1 VGEVERVV
9 YLVELLRKWV
19 TRRVGAF
26 AYIWVREISADNGQ
40 HWHLAL
46 HLPKRRHRAFLVYVE
61 ALLGEQLAP
70 RPRTK
75 SRGGTEGEVAHSAN
89 GSWHLGRDVHPE
101 RRGRWLAAYLGKGEP
116 SLVMFRGQLV
126 TNRRKPV
133 RGDKYDVPQGNV
145 QGTAARTKRF
155 DIARHLKR
163 GLQ

>member
-1 VGEVERVV
+1 MPTFRSAIP
-9 YLVELLRKWV
+9 
-19 TRRVGAF
+19 RRS
-26 AYIWVREISADNGQ
+26 R
-40 HWHLAL
+40 
-46 HLPKRRHRAFLVYVE
+46 RAFLVYVE
-61 ALLGEQLAP
+61 TLLGEPLAP

-75 SRGGTEGEVAHSAN
+75 TQGGTEGEVACSEN

-126 TNRRKPV
+126 PNNRKPV
-133 RGDKYDVPQGNV
+133 RGDKYDVRQGNV
-145 QGTAARTKRF
+145 QGTAARMKRF